1 MLAMNESEN
10 NQVQDET
17 ITLADDAQLL
27 VVEAMPEAGSAAGE
41 EGKSNGATNT
51 SEAFIAFTKEL
62 EQLPDAESKLKLTIA
77 FMEQALSQENGV
89 PQFKNFWDARDICLK
104 QFKEGLSHQARE
116 IFWARYSELSREAR
130 RLKDILD
137 EQSAFAVEQI
147 EIAITALEQEIG
159 SIESQL
165 KELPALDL
173 DIQSVTIGPKWSHY
187 RGLQNELNLLNTYA
201 ARVNAMRKELIKTD
215 MRVRHKNRFFQ
226 RLSQAGDKI
235 FPRRKELIAL
245 VSETFVT
252 DVETFI
258 NAHFSSE
265 EIGQPAFQLREE
277 IKSLQSIAK
286 TLTLNTHAFTST
298 RLKLSQG
305 WDKVKE
311 VAKERK
317 KVRAEIQAEVRQNLE
332 EQKAQIDQISAQFS
346 EGAINA
352 DEALKQLDQ
361 LNYDL
366 RRIKL
371 GRDEVKYLKD
381 LMRDARNPVQEK
393 LDEVSRNRENELKM
407 QEQKRREKYD
417 EFKEQVTHF
426 MDNTDALD
434 ADGLTQRAE
443 ELRVLLQQGNFT
455 KNEKREIEIQFK
467 PLADIVQEKRE
478 QALMNLSDD
487 DQKAFQQ
494 LREILSQRQQRR
506 QEIKKQLEQ
515 LRKDAGG
522 SCLDFEQAMA
532 FKEQIT
538 LEKERLDKVIQGIEE
553 IEAKI
558 EELESKVY

>member
-1 MLAMNESEN
+1 MSDMNESEN
-10 NQVQDET
+10 NQVKEET
-17 ITLADDAQLL
+17 IESIETTQTL
-27 VVEAMPEAGSAAGE
+27 VVEAEEAKSGGS
-41 EGKSNGATNT
+41 TNT
-51 SEAFIAFTKEL
+51 SETFIAFTQAL
-62 EQLPDAESKLKLTIA
+62 EQLPDAESKLKLTID

-147 EIAITALEQEIG
+147 EIAITALEQEII

-165 KELPALDL
+165 KELPALNL
-173 DIQSVTIGPKWSHY
+173 EIESVTIAPKWNHY
-187 RGLQNELNLLNTYA
+187 SGLQNELNLLNTYA

-235 FPRRKELIAL
+235 FPRRKELIAI
-245 VSETFVT
+245 VSETFVS
-252 DVETFI
+252 DVDAFVS
-258 NAHFSSE
+258 AHFAQE
-265 EIGQPAFQLREE
+265 MGEPAFQLRDE
-277 IKSLQSIAK
+277 IKALQSIAK
-286 TLTLNTHAFTST
+286 MLTLNTHAFTST

-332 EQKAQIDQISAQFS
+332 VQKSQIDQITAQYN
-346 EGAINA
+346 EGAISA
-352 DEALKQLDQ
+352 EDAAKQLDQ
-361 LNYDL
+361 LNYEL

-371 GRDEVKYLKD
+371 GRDEVKYIKD
-381 LMRDARNPVQEK
+381 LMRDARTPIQAKIDAAAREREQE
-393 LDEVSRNRENELKM
+393 LRQ
-407 QEQKRREKYD
+407 QEQKRREKFE
-417 EFKEQVTHF
+417 EFKGQVAHF
-426 MDNTDALD
+426 MESTVTLD
-434 ADGLTQRAE
+434 ADAINQKAE
-443 ELRVLLQQGNFT
+443 ELRQQLQNGNFT
-455 KNEKREIEIQFK
+455 KNEKREVELMFK
-467 PLADIVQEKRE
+467 PLNDIVQEKRE
-478 QALMNLSDD
+478 QAMMNLSDD

-494 LREILSQRQQRR
+494 LREILAQRQQRR
-506 QEIKKQLEQ
+506 SEIKKQLET
-515 LRKDAGG
+515 LRKEAGNSG
-522 SCLDFEQAMA
+522 LDFEQAMA

-538 LEKERLDKVIQGIEE
+538 LEKERLDKAVQGIEE

>member
-1 MLAMNESEN
+1 MNESEN

-17 ITLADDAQLL
+17 VAPVETALTLVADIAS
-27 VVEAMPEAGSAAGE
+27 EAANTPSDDTRSIGSA
-41 EGKSNGATNT
+41 NT
-51 SEAFIAFTKEL
+51 SEAFIAFSKEL
-62 EQLPDAESKLKLTIA
+62 EQLPDAESKLKLTID
-77 FMEQALSQENGV
+77 FMEKALSQENGV

-104 QFKEGLSHQARE
+104 QFKESLSHQARE

-147 EIAITALEQEIG
+147 EIAIAALEQDII
-159 SIESQL
+159 SIEKQL
-165 KELPALDL
+165 KELPALSL
-173 DIQSVTIGPKWSHY
+173 EIQSVTIGPKWDHY
-187 RGLQNELNLLNTYA
+187 SGLQNELNLLNTYA

-235 FPRRKELIAL
+235 FPRRKELIAN
-245 VSETFVT
+245 VSDTFVA
-252 DVETFI
+252 DVEAFVS
-258 NAHFSSE
+258 AHFSNE
-265 EIGQPAFQLREE
+265 EMDEPAFQLREE
-277 IKSLQSIAK
+277 IKALQLIAK

-332 EQKAQIDQISAQFS
+332 QQKAQIDQITAQFT
-346 EGAINA
+346 EGTLTA
-352 DEALKQLDQ
+352 EETVKQLDQ
-361 LNYDL
+361 LNYEQ

-381 LMRDARNPVQEK
+381 LMRDARAPIQAK
-393 LDEVSRNRENELKM
+393 IDEVAKGRELELKQ
-407 QEQKRREKYD
+407 QEQKRREKY
-417 EFKEQVTHF
+417 EEYKEQVCQF
-426 MDNTDALD
+426 MVNTSEMD
-434 ADGLTQRAE
+434 ADVITQKSD
-443 ELRVLLQQGNFT
+443 ELRQQLQQGNFT
-455 KNEKREIEIQFK
+455 KNEKREIEVMFK
-467 PLADIVQEKRE
+467 PLADIIQDKRE
-478 QALMNLSDD
+478 QAIMNLSAD

-494 LREILSQRQQRR
+494 LRDILSQRQLRR
-506 QEIKKQLEQ
+506 QEIKKQLEA
-515 LRKDAGG
+515 LRKEAGG
-522 SCLDFEQAMA
+522 SGLDFEQAMA

-538 LEKERLDKVIQGIEE
+538 LEKERLDKVVQGIEE